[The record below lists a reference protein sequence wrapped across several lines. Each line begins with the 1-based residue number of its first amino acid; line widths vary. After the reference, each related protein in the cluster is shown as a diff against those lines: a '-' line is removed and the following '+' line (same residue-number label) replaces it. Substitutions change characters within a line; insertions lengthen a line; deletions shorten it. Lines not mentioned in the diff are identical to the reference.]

1 MPDRWS
7 VASAVGVPLLAGAL
21 LAVPA
26 VREEALT
33 RLAHPVVLPV
43 PPSAAPQGLPPLV
56 DAGAR
61 TGWQTRVWPPPADP
75 ADSIH
80 RSVVPPAPG
89 PPERPRPPRP
99 PWLQRPPAAAPA
111 TARPVQLGPVQ
122 RLRRTVAEGG
132 SVPLPAGSGV
142 PHVLCAGP
150 TTPRAQYWI
159 DTTGGGYA
167 VRRYD
172 LSGEFDL
179 YYRYASDPYVQRAA
193 CE

>member
-1 MPDRWS
+1 MPDRWF
-7 VASAVGVPLLAGAL
+7 ASAVGVPLLAGAL

-33 RLAHPVVLPV
+33 RLAHPVLLPV
-43 PPSAAPQGLPPLV
+43 PPPAEPQGLPPLV
-56 DAGAR
+56 DAPASS
-61 TGWQTRVWPPPADP
+61 GWQTQVWPPPADRG
-75 ADSIH
+75 H
-80 RSVVPPAPG
+80 RSVVPLAPG

-111 TARPVQLGPVQ
+111 TERPQQLGPVQ
-122 RLRRTVAEGG
+122 RLRRTTAEGG
-132 SVPLPAGSGV
+132 SVPLPAGAGV

-150 TTPRAQYWI
+150 TTPRAQYWV

-179 YYRYASDPYVQRAA
+179 YYRYASQPYVQREA